1 MEPRAV
7 RTKRALTRVT
17 LTESEALQDLSRP
30 SRRGPLTGL
39 ASSFFPALAGVL
51 LVACIQ
57 LPRERVES
65 LADRGYP
72 SCSAGEAAAEP
83 LALRRTLRAGPGMR
97 EPSAF
102 ESFELRSRGCHVVFT
117 GHEEWAMGVSEVE
130 VVFDASLRP
139 LRAYKRST
147 APGPQDIA
155 ARTDTRIYDLR
166 GEHVEMRRRMPL
178 GEIERFV
185 YRAPTPSAIIG
196 PGRGLLSAWFRRAH
210 LSVGGRLRESV
221 LDIRES
227 VEVVRDVTLLRLE
240 DRDDERLGRRVRVYT
255 IYGREPIYA
264 DEDDFVIGDMMG
276 LLPADMVQSPMPTPM
291 ATDGPP
297 TPSAPL

>member
-1 MEPRAV
+1 MAAALGTMGA
-7 RTKRALTRVT
+7 RTTRPLRRSDVT
-17 LTESEALQDLSRP
+17 ASSSPCA
-30 SRRGPLTGL
+30 RRGPGNGL
-39 ASSFFPALAGVL
+39 ASSCFRAFAAMS

-57 LPRERVES
+57 LPRERVAS

-72 SCSAGEAAAEP
+72 TCTDADSAAP
-83 LALRRTLRAGPGMR
+83 PTALSRTLRAGPGMR

-102 ESFELRSRGCHVVFT
+102 ETFELRSRGCHLVFT
-117 GHEEWAMGVSEVE
+117 GHEEWAMGASDVE

-147 APGPQDIA
+147 APGPQDVA

-166 GEHVEMRRRMPL
+166 GEHVELRRRTPV

-185 YRAPTPSAIIG
+185 YRAPSPAAIIG
-196 PGRGLLSAWFRRAH
+196 PGRGLLTAWFRRAH
-210 LSVGGRLRESV
+210 LEVGGRLRESV

-240 DRDDERLGRRVRVYT
+240 DRDDAQLGRRVRVYT

-264 DEDDFVIGDMMG
+264 DEDDLVIGDMMG
-276 LLPADMVQSPMPTPM
+276 LLPAELVHTPMPTPM

-297 TPSAPL
+297 SPSTSL